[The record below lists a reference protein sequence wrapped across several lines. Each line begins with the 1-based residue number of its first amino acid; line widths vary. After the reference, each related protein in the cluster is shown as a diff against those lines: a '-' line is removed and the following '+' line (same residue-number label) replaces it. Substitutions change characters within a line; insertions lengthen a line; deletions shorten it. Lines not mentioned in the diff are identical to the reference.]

1 MFDQLAGVDFNKGC
15 FVGQE
20 VVSRMEHR
28 GTARKR
34 IVGVEGEGPLP
45 PSGTDI
51 TAGGASIGT
60 LGSVE
65 RQLGACASPS
75 RPRRGGE
82 GRRRTVARRRG
93 DRRFAHSCLGASQ
106 DSRGGSLMSKAEAK
120 RCPWAGS
127 DALYVAYHD
136 EEWGV
141 PKSDARA
148 LFEKLVLEGFQ
159 AGLSWIT
166 ILRKREAFRAAF
178 DNFDAQA
185 MARYGP
191 RKVASLL
198 KDEGIVRHRGK
209 IEAAISNARAFL
221 ELEVGPGFSQ
231 FLWSFVDGT
240 PKQNAYKKM
249 ADLPAETPESKAL
262 AKALKSHGFRFTGP
276 TTMHAFMQ
284 GVGMVNDHL
293 TGCFRHAECAKLGAR
308 FSL

>member
-1 MFDQLAGVDFNKGC
+1 MSN
-15 FVGQE
+15 E
-20 VVSRMEHR
+20 
-28 GTARKR
+28 
-34 IVGVEGEGPLP
+34 
-45 PSGTDI
+45 
-51 TAGGASIGT
+51 
-60 LGSVE
+60 E
-65 RQLGACASPS
+65 R
-75 RPRRGGE
+75 
-82 GRRRTVARRRG
+82 
-93 DRRFAHSCLGASQ
+93 
-106 DSRGGSLMSKAEAK
+106 K
-120 RCPWAGS
+120 RCPWSGS
-127 DALYVAYHD
+127 DVLYIAYHD

-141 PKSDARA
+141 PKSDPRA

-221 ELEVGPGFSQ
+221 ELESGPGFSQ

-240 PKQNAYKKM
+240 TKQNAYKKM
-249 ADLPAETPESKAL
+249 ADIPAVTPESNAL

-276 TTMHAFMQ
+276 TTVQAFMQ

-293 TGCFRHAECAKLGAR
+293 TGCFRHAECAELGAR

>member
-1 MFDQLAGVDFNKGC
+1 MI
-15 FVGQE
+15 
-20 VVSRMEHR
+20 
-28 GTARKR
+28 KR
-34 IVGVEGEGPLP
+34 
-45 PSGTDI
+45 
-51 TAGGASIGT
+51 
-60 LGSVE
+60 
-65 RQLGACASPS
+65 
-75 RPRRGGE
+75 
-82 GRRRTVARRRG
+82 
-93 DRRFAHSCLGASQ
+93 
-106 DSRGGSLMSKAEAK
+106 EAK
-120 RCPWAGS
+120 RCPWSGS
-127 DALYVAYHD
+127 DPLYIAYHD

-159 AGLSWIT
+159 VGLSWIT

-221 ELEVGPGFSQ
+221 ELESGPGFSQ
-231 FLWSFVDGT
+231 FLWSFVDGA

-249 ADLPAETPESKAL
+249 ADLPTETPECKAL
-262 AKALKSHGFRFTGP
+262 SKALKSHGFRFTGP
-276 TTMHAFMQ
+276 TTLHAFMQ
-284 GVGMVNDHL
+284 SVGMVNDHL
-293 TGCFRHAECAKLGAR
+293 IGCFRHAECAKLAAR